1 MFNVAQKSS
10 GAQVVLATSSDDKFP
25 PENIIDGRQDTFW
38 TSTGLFPQE
47 FVISFAS
54 LMNVKKVKMIC
65 SNVRKLILEK
75 STDNEP
81 INFSP
86 LTERELEN
94 SEGHWQ
100 KEGIDLHGIQAH
112 HVRVLIDTG
121 FDHFVAVNDIQI
133 EGNAVHG

>member
-1 MFNVAQKSS
+1 MAEGCV
-10 GAQVVLATSSDDKFP
+10 
-25 PENIIDGRQDTFW
+25 IIVTIFLY
-38 TSTGLFPQE
+38 T
-47 FVISFAS
+47 
-54 LMNVKKVKMIC
+54 
-65 SNVRKLILEK
+65 
-75 STDNEP
+75 
-81 INFSP
+81 
-86 LTERELEN
+86 ELEN